1 MSLPPEPRGNPAL
14 YGHDAAA
21 AALRDAALSGRL
33 HHGWLLTGPAG
44 VGKATLGWRY
54 ARWML
59 AGMPQ
64 DAPAGEAPLYI
75 PPSEPIFSRVA
86 AGAHADLRALAPSTG
101 EKGKKVIIRVEEVR
115 ELTRFLAM
123 TPAEGGWRVVVIE
136 TLEAM
141 NEQAQNALLKTL
153 EEPPPRA
160 VLVLTSAAPDRLL
173 PTIRSRVRRLD
184 LFPLDQ
190 ALMDGVLARWLPE
203 MGEGDRAA
211 LARLSAGSPGRAL
224 GLAKGEGL
232 AMAREV
238 EGFLARLPR
247 PAPAELHALAD
258 RLAAKRDGSAFVTF
272 FALLRDS
279 LATALRQAGRGQGAP
294 PWLDTSPGGRGLAE
308 WAGLWDMLGRLADE
322 TETLNL
328 DRKQA
333 VLTGLSRLST

>member
-1 MSLPPEPRGNPAL
+1 M
-14 YGHDAAA
+14 
-21 AALRDAALSGRL
+21 
-33 HHGWLLTGPAG
+33 HHGWMLTGPRG
-44 VGKATLGWRY
+44 VGKATLAWRY

-59 AGMPQ
+59 AGMPGS
-64 DAPAGEAPLYI
+64 APAGEAPLYV
-75 PPSEPIFSRVA
+75 PPGDPLFARVA
-86 AGAHADLRALAPSTG
+86 AGAHADLRALAPNTG

-136 TLEAM
+136 ELEAM

-153 EEPPPRA
+153 EEPPARA
-160 VLVLTSAAPDRLL
+160 VLVLTASAPDRLL

-184 LFPLDQ
+184 LFPLDPA
-190 ALMDGVLARWLPE
+190 ALDPVLARWMPE
-203 MGEGDRAA
+203 TGAEDRGA
-211 LARLSAGSPGRAL
+211 LARLAAGSPGRAL
-224 GLAKGEGL
+224 ALAEGEGL

-247 PAPAELHALAD
+247 PDPREMHALAD
-258 RLAAKRDGSAFVTF
+258 RLASKRDGSAFVTF
-272 FALLRDS
+272 VDLLRDA
-279 LATALRQAGRGQGAP
+279 LATALRRAGRGEGAA
-294 PWLDTSPGGRGLAE
+294 PWLEGRGLAE

-333 VLTGLSRLST
+333 VLTGLSRLSI

>member
-1 MSLPPEPRGNPAL
+1 MSLPPEPRANPDL
-14 YGHDAAA
+14 FGHDHAA
-21 AALRDAALSGRL
+21 AALRDAALSGRM
-33 HHGWLLTGPAG
+33 HHGWMLTGPLG
-44 VGKATLGWRY
+44 VGKATLAWRY

-64 DAPAGEAPLYI
+64 ALPAGEAPLFV
-75 PPSEPIFSRVA
+75 PPTDALFSRVA
-86 AGAHADLRALAPSTG
+86 AGAHADLRALVPSTG
-101 EKGKKVIIRVEEVR
+101 EKGKKVLIRVEEVR

-136 TLEAM
+136 QLEAM

-160 VLVLTSAAPDRLL
+160 VLALTASAPDRLL

-184 LFPLDQ
+184 LFPLE
-190 ALMDGVLARWLPE
+190 AGLMDGVLGRWLPDLA
-203 MGEGDRAA
+203 GDERAA
-211 LARLSAGSPGRAL
+211 LARLSGGSPGRAL
-224 GLAKGEGL
+224 GLAEGEGL

-247 PAPAELHALAD
+247 PDPRELHALAD
-258 RLAAKRDGSAFVTF
+258 RLASKRDGSAFMTF
-272 FALLRDS
+272 FALLRD
-279 LATALRQAGRGQGAP
+279 AIAGALRRAGRGQGVAP
-294 PWLDTSPGGRGLAE
+294 WMEGRGLAD

-322 TETLNL
+322 TDTLNL

-333 VLTGLSRLST
+333 VLTGLSRLSV

>member
-1 MSLPPEPRGNPAL
+1 M
-14 YGHDAAA
+14 
-21 AALRDAALSGRL
+21 
-33 HHGWLLTGPAG
+33 HHGWMLTGPRG
-44 VGKATLGWRY
+44 VGKATLAWRY

-59 AGMPQ
+59 AGMPGS
-64 DAPAGEAPLYI
+64 APAGEAPLYV
-75 PPSEPIFSRVA
+75 PPGDPLFARVA
-86 AGAHADLRALAPSTG
+86 AGAHADLRALAPNTG

-136 TLEAM
+136 ELEAM

-153 EEPPPRA
+153 EEPPARA
-160 VLVLTSAAPDRLL
+160 VLVLTASAPDRLL

-184 LFPLDQ
+184 LFPLDPA
-190 ALMDGVLARWLPE
+190 ALDPVLARWMPE
-203 MGEGDRAA
+203 MGAEDRGA
-211 LARLSAGSPGRAL
+211 LARLAAGSPGRAL
-224 GLAKGEGL
+224 ALAEGEGL

-247 PAPAELHALAD
+247 PDPREMHALAD
-258 RLAAKRDGSAFVTF
+258 RLASKRDGSAFVTF
-272 FALLRDS
+272 VDLLRDA
-279 LATALRQAGRGQGAP
+279 LATALRRAGRGEGAA
-294 PWLDTSPGGRGLAE
+294 PWLEGRGLAE

-333 VLTGLSRLST
+333 VLTGLSRLSI

>member
-1 MSLPPEPRGNPAL
+1 MSLVPEPRANPAL
-14 YGHDAAA
+14 FGHDHAA
-21 AALRDAALSGRL
+21 AALRDSALSGRM
-33 HHGWLLTGPAG
+33 HHGWMLTGPRG
-44 VGKATLGWRY
+44 VGKATLAWRY

-59 AGMPQ
+59 AGMPGGT
-64 DAPAGEAPLYI
+64 AAGEAPLFV
-75 PPSEPIFSRVA
+75 PPGDPLFARVA
-86 AGAHADLRALAPSTG
+86 AGAHADLRALAPNAG

-136 TLEAM
+136 ELEAM

-153 EEPPPRA
+153 EEPPARA
-160 VLVLTSAAPDRLL
+160 VLVLTASAPDRLL

-184 LFPLDQ
+184 LFPLDP
-190 ALMDGVLARWLPE
+190 AVMDPVLTRWMPE
-203 MGEGDRAA
+203 MAAEDRGA
-211 LARLSAGSPGRAL
+211 LARLASGSPGRAL
-224 GLAKGEGL
+224 ALAEGEGL

-247 PAPAELHALAD
+247 PDPRELHALAD
-258 RLAAKRDGSAFVTF
+258 RLASKRDGSAFVTF
-272 FALLRDS
+272 IDLLRDA
-279 LATALRQAGRGQGAP
+279 LATALRRAGRGEGMP
-294 PWLDTSPGGRGLAE
+294 PWLEGRGLAE

-333 VLTGLSRLST
+333 VLTGLSRLSI

>member
-1 MSLPPEPRGNPAL
+1 MNSPPEPRANPAL
-14 YGHDAAA
+14 FGQDHVA
-21 AALRDAALSGRL
+21 AALRDSALSGRM
-33 HHGWLLTGPAG
+33 HHGWMLTGPQG
-44 VGKATLGWRY
+44 IGKATLAWRY

-59 AGMPQ
+59 AGMPRG
-64 DAPAGEAPLYI
+64 APAGEAPLFV
-75 PPSEPIFSRVA
+75 PPSDPLFARVA
-86 AGAHADLRALAPSTG
+86 AGAHADLRALVPGTG

-136 TLEAM
+136 EIEAM

-160 VLVLTSAAPDRLL
+160 VLVLTASSPDRLL

-184 LFPLDQ
+184 LFPLEER
-190 ALMDGVLARWLPE
+190 LMERVLTLWMPD
-203 MGEGDRAA
+203 MTGEDRSA
-211 LARLSAGSPGRAL
+211 LARLAAGSPGRAL
-224 GLAKGEGL
+224 TLAEGEGL

-247 PAPAELHALAD
+247 PDPRELHALAD
-258 RLAAKRDGSAFVTF
+258 RLASKRDGSAFATF
-272 FALLRDS
+272 FALLRD
-279 LATALRQAGRGQGAP
+279 AIAGALRRAGRGQGTAP
-294 PWLDTSPGGRGLAE
+294 WMAGRGLAE

-322 TETLNL
+322 TDTLNL

-333 VLTGLSRLST
+333 VLTGLSRLSA

>member
-1 MSLPPEPRGNPAL
+1 M
-14 YGHDAAA
+14 
-21 AALRDAALSGRL
+21 
-33 HHGWLLTGPAG
+33 HHGWMLTGPRG
-44 VGKATLGWRY
+44 VGKATLAWRY

-59 AGMPQ
+59 AGMPGS
-64 DAPAGEAPLYI
+64 APAGEAPLYVQ
-75 PPSEPIFSRVA
+75 PGDPLFARVA
-86 AGAHADLRALAPSTG
+86 AGAHADLRALAPNTG

-136 TLEAM
+136 ELEAM

-153 EEPPPRA
+153 EEPPARA
-160 VLVLTSAAPDRLL
+160 VLVLTASAPDRLL

-184 LFPLDQ
+184 LFPLDP
-190 ALMDGVLARWLPE
+190 AVLDPVLARWMPE
-203 MGEGDRAA
+203 MGAEDRGA
-211 LARLSAGSPGRAL
+211 LARLAAGSPGRAL
-224 GLAKGEGL
+224 ALAEGEGL

-247 PAPAELHALAD
+247 PDPREMHALAD
-258 RLAAKRDGSAFVTF
+258 RLASKRDGSAFVTF
-272 FALLRDS
+272 VDLLRDA
-279 LATALRQAGRGQGAP
+279 LATALRRAGRGEGAA
-294 PWLDTSPGGRGLAE
+294 PWLEGRGLAE

-333 VLTGLSRLST
+333 VLTGLSRLSI

>member
-1 MSLPPEPRGNPAL
+1 MSLPPEPRANPAL
-14 YGHDAAA
+14 YGHDSAAA
-21 AALRDAALSGRL
+21 SLRDAALSGRM
-33 HHGWLLTGPAG
+33 HHGWLLTGPEG
-44 VGKATLGWRY
+44 LGKATLGWRY

-59 AGMPQ
+59 AGMPR
-64 DAPAGEAPLYI
+64 AEPPGEAPLHV
-75 PPSEPIFSRVA
+75 PPSDPLFSRIA
-86 AGAHADLRALAPSTG
+86 AGAHADLRALAPNTG
-101 EKGKKVIIRVEEVR
+101 EKGKKVMIRVEEVR

-123 TPAEGGWRVVVIE
+123 TPAEGGWRVVIIE

-160 VLVLTSAAPDRLL
+160 VLVLTTSAPDRLL

-184 LFPLDQ
+184 LFPLEP
-190 ALMDGVLARWLPE
+190 ALIDSVLARWMPE

-224 GLAKGEGL
+224 ALAEGEGL

-247 PAPAELHALAD
+247 PDPLELHALAD

-272 FALLRDS
+272 IALLRDS
-279 LATALRQAGRGQGAP
+279 LAGALRQAGRGQGAP
-294 PWLDTSPGGRGLAE
+294 PWLDTSPGGRGLAD

>member
-1 MSLPPEPRGNPAL
+1 MSLPPEPRANPVL
-14 YGHDAAA
+14 FGHDHAA
-21 AALRDAALSGRL
+21 AALRDAALSGRM
-33 HHGWLLTGPAG
+33 HHGWMLTGPLG
-44 VGKATLGWRY
+44 VGKATLAWRY

-64 DAPAGEAPLYI
+64 AAPGGEAPLFV
-75 PPSEPIFSRVA
+75 PPAEPIFSRVA
-86 AGAHADLRALAPSTG
+86 AGAHADLRALVPGTG
-101 EKGKKVIIRVEEVR
+101 EKGKKLLIRVEEVR

-136 TLEAM
+136 ELEAM

-160 VLVLTSAAPDRLL
+160 VLVLTASAPDRLL

-184 LFPLDQ
+184 LFPLE
-190 ALMDGVLARWLPE
+190 AGVMDGVLSRRLPDLT
-203 MGEGDRAA
+203 GDDRAA
-211 LARLSAGSPGRAL
+211 LARLAGGSPGRAL
-224 GLAKGEGL
+224 GLAEGEGL

-247 PAPAELHALAD
+247 PDPRELHALAD
-258 RLAAKRDGSAFVTF
+258 RLASKRDGSAFTTF
-272 FALLRDS
+272 FALLRD
-279 LATALRQAGRGQGAP
+279 AIAGALRRAGRGQGAA
-294 PWLDTSPGGRGLAE
+294 PWMEGRGLAD

-322 TETLNL
+322 TDTLNL

-333 VLTGLSRLST
+333 VLTGLSRLSV

>member
-1 MSLPPEPRGNPAL
+1 MSLPPEPRANPAL
-14 YGHDAAA
+14 YGHDAPA
-21 AALRDAALSGRL
+21 AALRDAALSGRM
-33 HHGWLLTGPAG
+33 HHGWLLTGPEG

-54 ARWML
+54 ARWVL
-59 AGMPQ
+59 AGMP
-64 DAPAGEAPLYI
+64 AGETLGEAPLYL
-75 PPSEPIFSRVA
+75 PLSAPLFSRVA
-86 AGAHADLRALAPSTG
+86 AGAHADLRALVPNTG
-101 EKGKKVIIRVEEVR
+101 EKGKKVMIRVEEVR
-115 ELTRFLAM
+115 DLTRFLAM

-136 TLEAM
+136 ALEAM

-160 VLVLTSAAPDRLL
+160 VLVLTTSAPDRLL

-184 LFPLDQ
+184 LFPLE
-190 ALMDGVLARWLPE
+190 APLMSQVLERWLPE

-224 GLAKGEGL
+224 ALAEGEGL

-247 PAPAELHALAD
+247 PPAAEMHALAD

-294 PWLDTSPGGRGLAE
+294 PWLDLSPRGRGLAD

>member
-1 MSLPPEPRGNPAL
+1 MNLPPEPRANPSL
-14 YGHDAAA
+14 FGHDHAAS
-21 AALRDAALSGRL
+21 ALRDAALSGRM
-33 HHGWLLTGPAG
+33 HHGWMLTGPAG
-44 VGKATLGWRY
+44 VGKATLAWRY

-59 AGMPQ
+59 ARMPREV
-64 DAPAGEAPLYI
+64 PPGEAPLFV
-75 PPSEPIFSRVA
+75 PPGDPLFARVA
-86 AGAHADLRALAPSTG
+86 AGAHADLRALVPSTG

-136 TLEAM
+136 ALEAM

-160 VLVLTSAAPDRLL
+160 VLVLTSSAPDRLL
-173 PTIRSRVRRLD
+173 PTIRSRVRRMD
-184 LFPLDQ
+184 LFPLEQ
-190 ALMDGVLARWLPE
+190 AEMDGVLARWLPDME
-203 MGEGDRAA
+203 PGDRDA
-211 LARLSAGSPGRAL
+211 LARMAAGSPGRAL
-224 GLAKGEGL
+224 ALVEGEGL

-247 PAPAELHALAD
+247 PDPRELHALAD
-258 RLAAKRDGSAFVTF
+258 RLASKRDGTAFVTF
-272 FALLRDS
+272 FTLLRDS
-279 LATALRQAGRGQGAP
+279 IAAALRRAGRGEGAP
-294 PWLDTSPGGRGLAE
+294 PWLAGRGLAE

-333 VLTGLSRLST
+333 VLTGLSRLSV

>member
-1 MSLPPEPRGNPAL
+1 MSLPPEPRANPAL
-14 YGHDAAA
+14 YGHDQAA
-21 AALRDAALSGRL
+21 AALRDAALSGRM
-33 HHGWLLTGPAG
+33 HHGWLLAGPEG

-54 ARWML
+54 ARWVL
-59 AGMPQ
+59 AGMPGG
-64 DAPAGEAPLYI
+64 AAVGEAPLYRS
-75 PPSEPIFSRVA
+75 PSEPIFSRVA
-86 AGAHADLRALAPSTG
+86 AGAHADLRALVPGTG
-101 EKGKKVIIRVEEVR
+101 EKGKKVMIRVEEVR

-141 NEQAQNALLKTL
+141 NEAAQNALLKTL

-160 VLVLTSAAPDRLL
+160 VLVLTTSAPDRLL

-184 LFPLDQ
+184 LFPLE
-190 ALMDGVLARWLPE
+190 APLMDEVLGRWLPE

-211 LARLSAGSPGRAL
+211 LARLSGGSPGRAL
-224 GLAKGEGL
+224 VLAEGEGL

-247 PAPAELHALAD
+247 PDPAELHALAD

-272 FALLRDS
+272 FALLRAS
-279 LATALRQAGRGQGAP
+279 LAAALRGAARGQGAP
-294 PWLDTSPGGRGLAE
+294 PWLAGRGLAD

>member
-1 MSLPPEPRGNPAL
+1 MSLPPEPRANPAL
-14 YGHDAAA
+14 FGHDHGA
-21 AALRDAALSGRL
+21 AALRDSALSGRM
-33 HHGWLLTGPAG
+33 HHGWMLTGPLG
-44 VGKATLGWRY
+44 VGKATLAWRY

-64 DAPAGEAPLYI
+64 NAPANEAPLFVQ
-75 PPSEPIFSRVA
+75 PADPLFSRVA
-86 AGAHADLRALAPSTG
+86 AGAHADLRALIPGTG

-115 ELTRFLAM
+115 ELTRFLAL

-136 TLEAM
+136 ELEAM

-160 VLVLTSAAPDRLL
+160 VLVLTASAPDRLL

-184 LFPLDQ
+184 LFPLEDG
-190 ALMDGVLARWLPE
+190 LMDGVLAGWLPDLA
-203 MGEGDRAA
+203 GDERAA
-211 LARLSAGSPGRAL
+211 LARLAGGSPGRAL
-224 GLAKGEGL
+224 GLAEGEGL

-247 PAPAELHALAD
+247 PDPRELHALAD
-258 RLAAKRDGSAFVTF
+258 RLASKRDGSAFMTF
-272 FALLRDS
+272 FALLRD
-279 LATALRQAGRGQGAP
+279 AIAGALRRAGRGQGAA
-294 PWLDTSPGGRGLAE
+294 PWMEGRGLAD

-322 TETLNL
+322 TDTLNL

-333 VLTGLSRLST
+333 VLTGLSRLSV